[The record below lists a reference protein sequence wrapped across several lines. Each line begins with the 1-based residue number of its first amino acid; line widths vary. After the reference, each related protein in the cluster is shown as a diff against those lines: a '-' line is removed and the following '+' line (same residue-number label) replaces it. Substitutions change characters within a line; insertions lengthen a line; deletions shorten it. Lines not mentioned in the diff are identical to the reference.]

1 MSSSES
7 MVATDKTQTPADVTS
22 PVSYSLKGW
31 KLCFR
36 LRQIQRPGKIKGASW
51 LADSGTSNPE
61 LVSPSLSPQSNTE
74 PHDQSCGWQGPS
86 AMEKGVYEECQ
97 EDDNRTKGQGEVT
110 CPQN

>member
-1 MSSSES
+1 

-51 LADSGTSNPE
+51 LADSGTSDPE
-61 LVSPSLSPQSNTE
+61 LVSPSLSLLRQIPSLMTSHAVGRAQAQWKRGSVRNVKKMTTE
-74 PHDQSCGWQGPS
+74 YS
-86 AMEKGVYEECQ
+86 
-97 EDDNRTKGQGEVT
+97 
-110 CPQN
+110 